1 MSVDP
6 VFTIYVRHSA
16 GCPYA
21 DDELYKRCNCWKH
34 IRWFAQEPGD
44 SKPKLH
50 TKKTKQRTWA
60 GAERAKQELIAER
73 NGGVS
78 TIGEKH
84 VAVAEAVKFFLA
96 EKTSQNLSDS
106 VIQKYTRE
114 LERLRI
120 FLDGL
125 EIFRL
130 QDVRLPHLTAFRA
143 TWPDLYPE
151 TLTRS
156 KVQERLKSFF
166 RYATFAYNLPRNPA
180 QGGKGFGLTPIK
192 VKTSPTMP
200 LEPKEYTALLA
211 ATAKFRPPL
220 RERLHALVQLGRYS
234 GLAIQDAVCLP
245 RVNLRRDADGNG
257 LVVTARVKNG
267 NSVEVPIPGYVA
279 TELETLK
286 NSNSA
291 YFFWTGHNAETA
303 AKSYSKAVS
312 ELFKKASIECGDSS
326 MRFHRLR
333 DTFAVENLKKR
344 IPMED
349 VSRMLGHSSIKTTE
363 KHYAQ
368 WVQGRQDVLNKSVIA
383 SWAEQPA
390 T

>member
-1 MSVDP
+1 MSIDT

-16 GCPYA
+16 GCPYT
-21 DDELYKRCNCWKH
+21 DDELFKRCSCWKH
-34 IRWFAQEPGD
+34 IRWFAQESGD

-50 TKKTKQRTWA
+50 TRKTKQRTWA
-60 GAERAKQELIAER
+60 GAERIKQEMIAER
-73 NGGVS
+73 NGGASAVE
-78 TIGEKH
+78 EKH
-84 VAVAEAVKFFLA
+84 VTVAQAVEVFLA
-96 EKTSQNLSDS
+96 EKSGQNLTDN
-106 VIQKYTRE
+106 VIAKYTRE

-120 FLDGL
+120 FLEGL
-125 EIFRL
+125 GIFRL

-143 TWPDLYPE
+143 TWPELYPE

-166 RYATFAYNLPRNPA
+166 RYATFAYNLPHNPA

-211 ATAKFRPPL
+211 ATSKFRSPL
-220 RERLHALVQLGRYS
+220 RERLHALVQLGRWS

-245 RVNLRRDADGNG
+245 RVDLRRDADGNG

-267 NSVEVPIPGYVA
+267 NSVEVPIPGDVA
-279 TELETLK
+279 TELEALK
-286 NSNSA
+286 SSNPA
-291 YFFWTGHNAETA
+291 YFFWTGHNAETT

-312 ELFKKASIECGDSS
+312 ELFKKASIECGNSS

-368 WVQGRQDVLNKSVIA
+368 WVQGRQDVLNQAVIA
-383 SWAEQPA
+383 SFPKAG
-390 T
+390 

>member
-1 MSVDP
+1 MVFP
-6 VFTIYVRHSA
+6 VITIVTRHSA
-16 GCPYA
+16 ACPHRG
-21 DDELYKRCNCWKH
+21 DETYQRCNCWKH
-34 IRWFAQEPGD
+34 LRWFEDGR
-44 SKPKLH
+44 LH
-50 TKKTKQRTWA
+50 WKATKERTWA
-60 GAERAKQELIAER
+60 GAERIKQEMIAER
-73 NGGVS
+73 NGSASAV
-78 TIGEKH
+78 EDNH
-84 VAVAEAVKFFLA
+84 VTVAQAIEVFLV
-96 EKTSQNLSDS
+96 EKTGQNLTDS
-106 VIQKYTRE
+106 VIGKYKRE

-120 FLDGL
+120 FLEALG
-125 EIFRL
+125 IFTL

-143 TWPDLYPE
+143 TWPELYPE

-156 KVQERLKSFF
+156 KVQERLKGFF
-166 RYATFAYNLPRNPA
+166 RYATFAYPLPRNPA
-180 QGGKGFGLTPIK
+180 QGGKSFGLTPIK
-192 VKTSPTMP
+192 VETSPTMP

-211 ATAKFRPPL
+211 ATSKFRSPMQ
-220 RERLHALVQLGRYS
+220 ERLHALVQLGRWS

-245 RVNLRRDADGNG
+245 RVDLRRDAERNG

-267 NSVEVPIPGYVA
+267 NSVEVPIPADVA
-279 TELETLK
+279 TELEALP
-286 NSNSA
+286 NGNPA
-291 YFFWTGHNAETA
+291 YFFWTGRNAETA
-303 AKSYSKAVS
+303 TKSYSKAIKA
-312 ELFKKASIECGDSS
+312 LFKKAGVDCGDSN

-344 IPMED
+344 IRMED